1 MADTSNKA
9 VPAIY
14 GAMGAVLEALKVDK
28 NGQLPS
34 QLGGKTYITAS
45 DVAAAVKNLFV
56 DNHIIILPEERVVRY
71 DALVDSHEKVR
82 FIIAVEGTY
91 TLVSSVDGSQAVIGG
106 AGDGT
111 ALGASVA
118 SNIAST
124 NALKNALLRTFLIT
138 EQSVE
143 DEAKQGPA
151 SERDTPVNA
160 KINAARQA
168 ASKPKNGDYPSQA
181 IIRTEWVA
189 TSKITGDEANALRT
203 RAETEHGLKGE
214 DAYKWVLDTLIAGK

>member
-1 MADTSNKA
+1 MNATTEVK

-14 GAMGAVLEALKVDK
+14 GAMGEVLSALRVDK
-28 NGQLPS
+28 NGKLPT
-34 QLGGKTYITAS
+34 QLGGKSYITAS
-45 DVAAAVKNLFV
+45 DVAAAVKNLFAEH
-56 DNHIIILPEERVVRY
+56 DIILLPEERVIRY
-71 DALVDSHEKVR
+71 DALVDAHEKVR
-82 FIIAVEGTY
+82 FIIAIEGTY
-91 TLVSSVDGSQAVIGG
+91 TLVSTVDGSTAIIGG

-168 ASKPKNGDYPSQA
+168 VPAVNKADSPSQA
-181 IIRTEWVA
+181 TIRKEWVG
-189 TSKITGDEANALRT
+189 TGKITGDYANSLREQ
-203 RAETEHGLKGE
+203 AEEKGLKGE